1 MQLTANQLA
10 QLLVNSG
17 GLRQDWIN
25 AKPTSNTK
33 QAQAWYDFGWP
44 ETLEF
49 CDYFQMFERS
59 GVADCIVTKPPK
71 VCWKSHPFIYEGK
84 TADDA
89 ATRKAPTAF
98 EKSAEELSDRLS
110 LFEAMKQADEKGR
123 VGFYS
128 ALIIQVAGS
137 GDEIVW
143 DKPLGKIRP
152 EQLVKLIPVYSEQ
165 LEVSTWDSN
174 RASLRYGQPETY
186 NYQESA
192 VGDNRDSI
200 KRTETIHHSRVIVFT
215 EKPIS
220 ESISGKP
227 ILKSS
232 FNDLLM
238 IELICGAGG
247 QGFWKNAAG
256 KLVFN
261 IKDPQAAPV
270 TDEEKTAMDEAI
282 ADFAEQLDKSLTVGG
297 IDVTQLAAA
306 LDNPEPFYNMYIS
319 NIAAATG
326 IPQNILKGS
335 QTGVLAGDKDNEAFL
350 SEMMSRRMNWCVS
363 MVNKF
368 VDWCIVHGVL
378 PKVRYGVEF
387 DDLLAAS
394 DEQKLTLAD
403 KMTTANDRHIGAQI
417 KAGATEVMPLFSD
430 EEIRLMAGYK
440 APVTIKVEQVE
451 DEPDEPEDE
460 MVE

>member
-10 QLLVNSG
+10 QLIVNSG
-17 GLRQDWIN
+17 GLRQDWLN
-25 AKPTSNTK
+25 AKGTSNTK
-33 QAQAWYDFGWP
+33 QDQAWYDFGWP
-44 ETLEF
+44 KTLEF
-49 CDYFQMFERS
+49 DNYYKMFERS

-89 ATRKAPTAF
+89 ATRDTPTPF
-98 EKSAEELSDRLS
+98 EKAAEELADRLS
-110 LFEAMKQADEKGR
+110 LFEAMKLADEKGR

-137 GDEIVW
+137 GTEIEW
-143 DKPLGKIRP
+143 DKPLGKIRA
-152 EQLVKLIPVYSEQ
+152 EQVVKLIPVYSEQ
-165 LEVSTWDSN
+165 LEVSTWDTKRN
-174 RASLRYGQPETY
+174 SLRYGQPESYT
-186 NYQESA
+186 YQESA
-192 VGDNRDSI
+192 VEVRRDSVQ
-200 KRTETIHHSRVIVFT
+200 RTETIHHSRVIVFT
-215 EKPIS
+215 EQPIS
-220 ESISGKP
+220 ESISGRP
-227 ILKSS
+227 VLKSS

-238 IELICGAGG
+238 IELICGSGG

-270 TDEEKTAMDEAI
+270 TEDEKEAMDEAI
-282 ADFAEQLDKSLTVGG
+282 SDFAEQLDKSLTVGG

-306 LDNPEPFYNMYIS
+306 LGDPEPFYQMYLS
-319 NIAAATG
+319 NVAAATG
-326 IPQNILKGS
+326 IPKNILSGS
-335 QTGVLAGDKDNEAFL
+335 QTGVLAGDKDSEAFL
-350 SEMMSRRMNWCVS
+350 SEMMSRRKNWCAS

-368 VDWCIVHGVL
+368 VDWCIAHGVL
-378 PKVRYGVEF
+378 PRVRYGVEF

-403 KMTTANDRHIGAQI
+403 KMTAANDRHIGAQI
-417 KAGATEVMPLFSD
+417 KSGATEITPLFTD

-440 APVTIKVEQVE
+440 TPVTVSVEQVE

-460 MVE
+460 QVD